1 MSIVKEKRLGAK
13 MITVKY
19 GKPKKVKG
27 IGQSIFVSFRY
38 NQTIVNAIRMIT
50 PRYWHANDKVWELS
64 YDSLSELKE
73 LLPREEFDVQ
83 GKPLDKKK
91 YKEKEVDHSITLPK
105 ALKTK
110 LFPYQKETFDEGM
123 AYDKYIYNLQQGL
136 GKSLCTLATVVKR
149 MELGQVNKCLV
160 IVAINGLKF
169 TWGHEIEKHLVG
181 YNYKILG
188 NRQNS
193 KGVWQTKGSK
203 EKLEDL
209 KTIDD
214 DVQFYITNI
223 ETIRDK
229 KITDRLVKLLDKG
242 VFDCIVVDEVHKCS
256 SVSSQQ
262 TKALLKL
269 ENHVKYSYLLTGTIL
284 MNKPDDLYTSLK
296 ITGAQESNFTQFK
309 QRYNVYGGFGG
320 WAVVGHKHL
329 DELQAKLSSVS
340 KRLKKDEVLKDLPP
354 KTYKEEYIEMGA
366 KQSKIYKD
374 VLADIITNIDNISL
388 SVDPLAQMIR
398 LRQAT
403 ADTSILSSTVKES
416 VKFDRALELIN
427 DIIESGESVIVF
439 SNWETVISNFRAYLK
454 KNKIESAVVTGK
466 ITDRESELNK
476 FSTKDSCHVI
486 LGTVGAL
493 GTGYTLNKASNV
505 IFLDEPWT
513 KAVKEQAEDRCHRIG
528 QKNNVTIYTLICK
541 DTIDERVHSIVKK
554 KGAMGDALVDKQYD
568 LKNPKVL
575 SFLLTGEGTLDK

>member
-1 MSIVKEKRLGAK
+1 

-73 LLPREEFDVQ
+73 LLPREEFDIQ

-169 TWGHEIEKHLVG
+169 TWGHEIEKHLEG

-214 DVQFYITNI
+214 DIQFYITNI

-229 KITDRLVKLLDKG
+229 KITDRLVRLLDKG
-242 VFDCIVVDEVHKCS
+242 VFNCIVVDEAHKCS
-256 SVSSQQ
+256 VPSAQQ

-284 MNKPDDLYTSLK
+284 MNNPDDLYTPLK
-296 ITGAQESNFTQFK
+296 ITGAQEYNFTQFK

-320 WAVVGHKHL
+320 WTVVGHKHL

-340 KRLKKDEVLKDLPP
+340 KRLKKEEVLKELPP

-427 DIIESGESVIVF
+427 DIIDSGESVIVF

-476 FSTKDSCHVI
+476 FSTKDSCHAI

-513 KAVKEQAEDRCHRIG
+513 KAIKEQAEDRCHRIG

>member
-1 MSIVKEKRLGAK
+1 

-73 LLPREEFDVQ
+73 LLPREEFDIV
-83 GKPLDKKK
+83 GKPIDKKK

-123 AYDKYIYNLQQGL
+123 SYDKYIYNLQQGL

-160 IVAINGLKF
+160 IVGINGLKF
-169 TWGHEIEKHLVG
+169 TWEHEIEKHLVG
-181 YNYKILG
+181 YKCKILG

-214 DVQFYITNI
+214 DCQFYITNI

-242 VFDCIVVDEVHKCS
+242 VFNCIVVDEIHKCN
-256 SVSSQQ
+256 SVSAQQ
-262 TKALLKL
+262 TKSLLKL

-284 MNKPDDLYTSLK
+284 MNKPDDLYTPLK

-340 KRLKKDEVLKDLPP
+340 KRLKKEEVLKELPP
-354 KTYKEEYIEMGA
+354 KTYKEEFIEMGA

-427 DIIESGESVIVF
+427 DIIDSGESVIVF

-466 ITDRESELNK
+466 VTDRESELKK

-575 SFLLTGEGTLDK
+575 SFLLTGEGTLDRR

>member
-1 MSIVKEKRLGAK
+1 

-38 NQTIVNAIRMIT
+38 NQTIVNAIRMLT

-73 LLPREEFDVQ
+73 LLPREEFDIV
-83 GKPLDKKK
+83 GKPIDKKK

-123 AYDKYIYNLQQGL
+123 SYDKYIYNLQQGL

-160 IVAINGLKF
+160 IVGINGLKF
-169 TWGHEIEKHLVG
+169 TWEHEIEKHLVG
-181 YNYKILG
+181 YKCKILG

-229 KITDRLVKLLDKG
+229 KITDRLVRLLDKG
-242 VFDCIVVDEVHKCS
+242 VFNCIVVDEIHKCN
-256 SVSSQQ
+256 SVSAQQ

-284 MNKPDDLYTSLK
+284 MNKPDDLYTPLK

-309 QRYNVYGGFGG
+309 QRYNIYGGFGG

-340 KRLKKDEVLKDLPP
+340 KRLKKEEVLKELPP
-354 KTYKEEYIEMGA
+354 KTYKEEFIEMGA

-427 DIIESGESVIVF
+427 DIIDSGESVIVF

-454 KNKIESAVVTGK
+454 KNKLESAVVTGK
-466 ITDRESELNK
+466 ITDRESELKK

-575 SFLLTGEGTLDK
+575 SFLLTGEGTFDK

>member
-1 MSIVKEKRLGAK
+1 

-38 NQTIVNAIRMIT
+38 NQNIVNAIRMIT

-73 LLPREEFDVQ
+73 LLPREEFDIV
-83 GKPLDKKK
+83 GKPIDKKK

-149 MELGQVNKCLV
+149 MELGQINKCLV
-160 IVAINGLKF
+160 IVAVNGLKF
-169 TWGHEIEKHLVG
+169 TWKHEIEKHLVG
-181 YNYKILG
+181 YKCKILG

-214 DVQFYITNI
+214 DIQFYITNI

-229 KITDRLVKLLDKG
+229 KITDRLVRLLDKG
-242 VFDCIVVDEVHKCS
+242 VFNCIVVDEAHKCS
-256 SVSSQQ
+256 SVSAQQ

-284 MNKPDDLYTSLK
+284 MNKPDDLYTPLK
-296 ITGAQESNFTQFK
+296 ITGVQESNFTQFK

-320 WAVVGHKHL
+320 WTVVGHKHL

-340 KRLKKDEVLKDLPP
+340 KRLKKEEVLKELPP

-427 DIIESGESVIVF
+427 DIIDSGESVIVF

-476 FSTKDSCHVI
+476 FSTKDSCHAI

-513 KAVKEQAEDRCHRIG
+513 KAIKEQAEDRCHRIG

>member
-1 MSIVKEKRLGAK
+1 
-13 MITVKY
+13 MIKVKY
-19 GKPKKVKG
+19 DKPKKIKG

-38 NQTIVNAIRMIT
+38 NQTIVNAIRMLT

-73 LLPREEFDVQ
+73 LLPREEFDIV
-83 GKPLDKKK
+83 GKPIDKKK

-123 AYDKYIYNLQQGL
+123 SYDKYIYNLQQGL

-160 IVAINGLKF
+160 IVGINGLKF
-169 TWGHEIEKHLVG
+169 TWEHEIEKHLVG
-181 YNYKILG
+181 YKCKILG

-229 KITDRLVKLLDKG
+229 KITDRLVRLLDKG
-242 VFDCIVVDEVHKCS
+242 VFNCIVVDEIHKCN
-256 SVSSQQ
+256 SVSAQQ

-284 MNKPDDLYTSLK
+284 MNKPDDLYTPLK

-309 QRYNVYGGFGG
+309 QRYNIYGGFGG

-340 KRLKKDEVLKDLPP
+340 KRLKKEEVLKELPP
-354 KTYKEEYIEMGA
+354 KTYKEEFIEMGA

-427 DIIESGESVIVF
+427 DIIDSGESVIVF

-454 KNKIESAVVTGK
+454 KNKLESAVVTGK
-466 ITDRESELNK
+466 ITDRESELKK

-575 SFLLTGEGTLDK
+575 SFLLTGEGTFDK

>member
-1 MSIVKEKRLGAK
+1 
-13 MITVKY
+13 MIKVKY
-19 GKPKKVKG
+19 GNPKKVKG

-73 LLPREEFDVQ
+73 LLPREEFDIV
-83 GKPLDKKK
+83 GKPIDKKK

-160 IVAINGLKF
+160 IVAVNGLKF
-169 TWGHEIEKHLVG
+169 TWEHEIEKHLVG
-181 YNYKILG
+181 YKCKILG

-229 KITDRLVKLLDKG
+229 KITDRLVRLLDKG
-242 VFDCIVVDEVHKCS
+242 VFNCIVVDEIHKCN
-256 SVSSQQ
+256 SVSAQQ

-284 MNKPDDLYTSLK
+284 MNKPDDLYTPLK

-340 KRLKKDEVLKDLPP
+340 KRLKKEEVLKELPP
-354 KTYKEEYIEMGA
+354 KTYKEEFIEMGA

-427 DIIESGESVIVF
+427 DIIDSGESVIVF

-454 KNKIESAVVTGK
+454 KNKLESAVVTGK
-466 ITDRESELNK
+466 VTDRESELNK

-575 SFLLTGEGTLDK
+575 SFLLTGEGTFDK

>member
-1 MSIVKEKRLGAK
+1 
-13 MITVKY
+13 MIKVKY

-38 NQTIVNAIRMIT
+38 NQTIVNAIRMLT

-73 LLPREEFDVQ
+73 LLPREEFDIV
-83 GKPLDKKK
+83 GKPIDKKK

-123 AYDKYIYNLQQGL
+123 SYDKYIYNLQQGL

-160 IVAINGLKF
+160 IVAVNGLKF
-169 TWGHEIEKHLVG
+169 TWEHEIEKHLVG
-181 YNYKILG
+181 YKCKILG

-209 KTIDD
+209 KTIDY

-229 KITDRLVKLLDKG
+229 KITDRLARLLDKG
-242 VFDCIVVDEVHKCS
+242 VFNCIVVDEAHKCS
-256 SVSSQQ
+256 SPSAQQ

-284 MNKPDDLYTSLK
+284 MNKPDDLYTPLK

-340 KRLKKDEVLKDLPP
+340 KRLKKEEVLKELPP
-354 KTYKEEYIEMGA
+354 KTYKEEFIEMGA

-427 DIIESGESVIVF
+427 DIIDSGESVIVF

-454 KNKIESAVVTGK
+454 KNKLESAVVTGK
-466 ITDRESELNK
+466 ITDRESELKK

-575 SFLLTGEGTLDK
+575 SFLLTGEGTFDK

>member
-1 MSIVKEKRLGAK
+1 
-13 MITVKY
+13 
-19 GKPKKVKG
+19 
-27 IGQSIFVSFRY
+27 
-38 NQTIVNAIRMIT
+38 
-50 PRYWHANDKVWELS
+50 
-64 YDSLSELKE
+64 
-73 LLPREEFDVQ
+73 
-83 GKPLDKKK
+83 
-91 YKEKEVDHSITLPK
+91 
-105 ALKTK
+105 
-110 LFPYQKETFDEGM
+110 M
-123 AYDKYIYNLQQGL
+123 AYDKYIYNLRQGL

-160 IVAINGLKF
+160 IVAVNGLKF
-169 TWGHEIEKHLVG
+169 TWEHEIEKHLVG
-181 YNYKILG
+181 YKCKILG

-229 KITDRLVKLLDKG
+229 KITDRLVRLLDKG
-242 VFDCIVVDEVHKCS
+242 VFNCIVVDEIHKCN
-256 SVSSQQ
+256 SVSAQQ

-284 MNKPDDLYTSLK
+284 MNKPDDLYTPLK

-340 KRLKKDEVLKDLPP
+340 KRLKKEEVLKELPP
-354 KTYKEEYIEMGA
+354 KTYKEEFIEMGA

-427 DIIESGESVIVF
+427 DIIDSGESVIVF

-454 KNKIESAVVTGK
+454 KNKLESAVVTGK
-466 ITDRESELNK
+466 VTDRESELKK
-476 FSTKDSCHVI
+476 FSTKDFCHVI